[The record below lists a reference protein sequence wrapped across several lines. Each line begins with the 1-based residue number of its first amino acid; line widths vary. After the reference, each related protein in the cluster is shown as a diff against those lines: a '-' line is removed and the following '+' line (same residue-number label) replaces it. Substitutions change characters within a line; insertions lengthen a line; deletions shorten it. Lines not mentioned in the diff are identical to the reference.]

1 MCYAIGLNG
10 TGLENLELDSLGNDC
25 TFYFLWNQKQK
36 MTFVACEFLIKIMNC
51 RTMHNFSVVSILGSS
66 NDYFFCSNY
75 LSFVSWSLSSAFSPC
90 ELLFP
95 D

>member
-51 RTMHNFSVVSILGSS
+51 RTMHNFSVVSILGFKQ
-66 NDYFFCSNY
+66 FFFFLKQLPVLCIMVLVFSF
-75 LSFVSWSLSSAFSPC
+75 LSL
-90 ELLFP
+90 
-95 D
+95 